1 MYLSLSLLIS
11 FLFSRMCPALC
22 KKKQQGETKAFK
34 SWLTR
39 QHCVTRIT
47 DNFLGLLKH
56 LQEEQE
62 KLLALIPSLF
72 SQTTLVL
79 YLMSLLYWA
88 YFMLR

>member
-1 MYLSLSLLIS
+1 MS
-11 FLFSRMCPALC
+11 
-22 KKKQQGETKAFK
+22 
-34 SWLTR
+34 
-39 QHCVTRIT
+39 IT
-47 DNFLGLLKH
+47 DTFLGLLKH

-88 YFMLR
+88 YFKNYSLYPVLVTKILSQ